1 MGPFTMKG
9 PSQKE
14 AEELLNTITSHNG
27 NLATPNIREQ
37 IDAAPELASDINK
50 CGLCARM
57 A

>member
-50 CGLCARM
+50 
-57 A
+57 